1 MSSVP
6 TVLVGALTACVVR
19 RGLTGQKS
27 AEVVV
32 PGQGMCVVGLGRTER
47 EVERPSWC
55 LLVEVTVIAAI
66 PLRRA
71 CRGRRR

>member
-47 EVERPSWC
+47 EVE
-55 LLVEVTVIAAI
+55 
-66 PLRRA
+66 PLSVNMA
-71 CRGRRR
+71 

>member
-1 MSSVP
+1 VSSVP

-55 LLVEVTVIAAI
+55 CSW
-66 PLRRA
+66 RSR
-71 CRGRRR
+71 